1 MNEKAEVASQ
11 LVRMGRDVFG
21 LDDEERIAGYA
32 DEVAEMMQ
40 TLSSASLEKTLEPF
54 APPAKEAK

>member
-1 MNEKAEVASQ
+1 MNEKAETAAQ

-21 LDDEERIAGYA
+21 LEDEERIAGFA
-32 DEVAEMMQ
+32 DEVAEMMH

-54 APPAKEAK
+54 TPTFEETK